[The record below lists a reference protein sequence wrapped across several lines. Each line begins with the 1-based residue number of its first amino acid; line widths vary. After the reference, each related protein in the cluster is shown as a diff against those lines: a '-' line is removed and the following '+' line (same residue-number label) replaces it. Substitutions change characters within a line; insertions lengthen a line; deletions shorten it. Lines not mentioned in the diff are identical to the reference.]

1 MKINENNDNP
11 TSTVLSGR
19 DKFTLLSVST
29 VLGLIH
35 RSVKEKKT
43 ITHED
48 MEALESSMYLLVH
61 ILRESK

>member
-1 MKINENNDNP
+1 MKVNDNNDNP
-11 TSTVLSGR
+11 TSTVLSSR
-19 DKFTLLSVST
+19 DKFTIMSIST

-48 MEALESSMYLLVH
+48 MEALESSAYLLTH
-61 ILRESK
+61 ILKESK